1 MGLFSN
7 LNRKANG
14 MLNMIRCDLQD
25 YLVWHWT
32 PANGNEGRSNAV
44 RFGSSLRV
52 RDGEVA
58 VFVYRQSS
66 GISQE
71 FIYGPYDGFI
81 ETKNFPILADILSKV
96 YGGGTPFQAD
106 IYFINLAGVIQMRFG
121 IPYANTSD
129 PRFPDFVVPVCGGGT
144 MSFRISDVKQFIA
157 KHRMI
162 GFDIEDLKSQVRQIV
177 ERTGKSCIANAPYK
191 YQVPLNQIER
201 CMEDVSLEMERRIA
215 PEMQDFGIEMTR
227 WDLNRLEPDYQSEGW
242 RKLLEITRGRQEK
255 VYTVKTEVE
264 VQNLRDMQA
273 INKENLAETMRIQRE
288 ELQRAQRLQSE
299 TSYIGAHALNRQAD
313 VLQTA
318 AENLGTMT
326 SMGGGEGGG
335 AGMNPA
341 GMMAGMMMGG
351 SVASQFS
358 NMMSQMN
365 GNMGGMGGPA
375 TPPPMPGQQP
385 ATPPPPPPQAS
396 FHISVN
402 GQASGPF
409 DLTQLAQLVASG
421 GFTPTTYV
429 WRPGMSGW
437 EQASAVPETA
447 ALFTP
452 GVSTVP
458 PPPPNIP

>member
-1 MGLFSN
+1 MGLFN
-7 LNRKANG
+7 FKNNG
-14 MLNMIRCDLQD
+14 GNSMMNMIRCDLTD

-32 PANGNEGRSNAV
+32 PQNGNADRSNAV

-52 RDGEVA
+52 KDGEVA

-66 GISQE
+66 GVAQE

-81 ETKNFPILADILSKV
+81 ETKNFPILADLLSKV

-121 IPYANTSD
+121 IPYCNTAD

-144 MSFRISDVKQFIA
+144 MSFRIGDVKTFIS
-157 KHRMI
+157 KHRLV
-162 GFDIEDLKSQVRQIV
+162 GFDINQLKEQVRQVV
-177 ERTGKSCIANAPYK
+177 ERAGKSCIANAPYK
-191 YQVPLNQIER
+191 HQVPLNQIER
-201 CMEDVSLEMERRIA
+201 CIEDVSVDMERRIG

-227 WDLNRLEPDYQSEGW
+227 WDLNRLEPDFESEGW
-242 RKLLEITRGRQEK
+242 QKLMQITRGRQEA
-255 VYTVKTEVE
+255 VLNTQTEVE

-273 INKENLAETMRIQRE
+273 INAENMAESMRIQRE

-313 VLQTA
+313 VLQAA
-318 AENLGTMT
+318 AENLGAMS

-335 AGMNPA
+335 GMNPA

-351 SVASQFS
+351 AVGSQFS
-358 NMMSQMN
+358 NMMNQMN
-365 GNMGGMGGPA
+365 GNMSGMGGPA
-375 TPPPMPGQQP
+375 TPPPVPGQQP
-385 ATPPPPPPQAS
+385 TAPPPPPMPQVS
-396 FHISVN
+396 FHLSVN
-402 GQASGPF
+402 GQTSGPF
-409 DLTQLAQLVASG
+409 DMTQLAQLVATG
-421 GFTPTTYV
+421 QLAPTTYV
-429 WRPGMSGW
+429 WRPGMNGW

-452 GVSTVP
+452 GAGAVP
-458 PPPPNIP
+458 PPPPSVP